1 MERFYIVINAIIKK
15 NNGSGEARKKMG
27 LDYEG
32 YCDSPQV
39 SEWKLEL
46 MGTVLFSK
54 IIHDDDI
61 VEFNEKKHFLK
72 KIKQKDP
79 IIMDIYI

>member
-1 MERFYIVINAIIKK
+1 MDSHVDKIIVHKDHFDWKLTSSSDIINRDDEEKENGKFITRIVIT
-15 NNGSGEARKKMG
+15 
-27 LDYEG
+27 Y
-32 YCDSPQV
+32 
-39 SEWKLEL
+39 
-46 MGTVLFSK
+46 
-54 IIHDDDI
+54 DDI